1 VTGREGCDGR
11 NGTREMGRERRDD
24 EFSLALPHLI
34 IEFKGP
40 EGSMLVSQ
48 CAYNAAFLVHGHDM
62 AMKHLNKH
70 VANVFSMATNG
81 DSTTT
86 FGHFAMTDDR
96 VTYHQ
101 CSLLQLPPLTSTY
114 EHFTQTCL
122 MIHNLQHLA
131 RERSAT
137 LRDMLEEAEA
147 ASKSAASAAMPPPAP
162 PSSKRS
168 ASDPGSSS
176 SKRARV
182 EGRGESDGARGTG

>member
-1 VTGREGCDGR
+1 
-11 NGTREMGRERRDD
+11 
-24 EFSLALPHLI
+24 
-34 IEFKGP
+34 
-40 EGSMLVSQ
+40 
-48 CAYNAAFLVHGHDM
+48 
-62 AMKHLNKH
+62 
-70 VANVFSMATNG
+70 
-81 DSTTT
+81 
-86 FGHFAMTDDR
+86 
-96 VTYHQ
+96 
-101 CSLLQLPPLTSTY
+101 
-114 EHFTQTCL
+114 